1 MALYKIIKDGVST
14 EFDTKAEMDS
24 HITSNSLVLGTYE
37 IWEYM
42 GEAYKTI
49 HTGSDGWDQVV

>member
-14 EFDTKAEMDS
+14 EFNTQAEMAT
-24 HITSNSLVLGTYE
+24 HIANNSLVRGTYE
-37 IWEYM
+37 IWFYM

-49 HTGSDGWDQVV
+49 HPGSDGWDQVV